1 LPAAKRA
8 ALVLVLALAV
18 TAGVSAHRRD
28 EYLQAARLTVEPAR
42 VAFEL
47 DMTPGISVAETIIAA
62 IDRDRD
68 DRFSAGEQRAYVDEV
83 TSALRMNLDGQRL
96 PFEVTASSFADPG
109 ALRRGEGT
117 IRLEASGALP
127 RLAAGS
133 HRLVFLNGYRRDVSV
148 YLANALVPMSQRVA
162 IAGQA
167 RDADQREL
175 TIDYDLR
182 ADAADVPPFWMLG
195 LVAGFAIVAVFVL
208 RPSRAMP
215 LRSAGTPYTDRCS

>member
-1 LPAAKRA
+1 LPAGKRA
-8 ALVLVLALAV
+8 ALVLVLALAA

-68 DRFSAGEQRAYVDEV
+68 DRFSAGEKRAYVDEV
-83 TSALRMNLDGQRL
+83 ASALRMHLDGQRL

-175 TIDYDLR
+175 TIDYDL

-208 RPSRAMP
+208 RPPRATP